1 MPNTPLADEGAA
13 ARGPVDPGRSV
24 SQKAVPRAVSATR
37 YKTPLIALVVVGV
50 LVVLRWEQI
59 TYLATDG
66 RGVLLQSVV
75 TGVLLGGV
83 YGLVAMGLSL
93 IFGVLGVINFAHGSI
108 VAVGMY
114 TAFLFVDSAGLDP
127 YLALP
132 LVVLLLFAIG
142 LLIQGGLL
150 TKTLGQPLENQ
161 LLLTVGLSILIPNLL
176 LLFFSPT
183 PKSIRVPYVTQNINI
198 FGATASLSRIIAF
211 VGAVLIGLM
220 VWLLLTRTSLGTA
233 IRGVAQNRMGA
244 SLVGVNVR
252 RIYLVAFGLGTA
264 CAGAAAALILP
275 FLAITPLAGEPFTII
290 AFITVVLGG
299 LGNVAG
305 ALIAGLFIGLTY
317 EVGGLLLP
325 GQDKLLLVFIVFVLV
340 LLFRP
345 QGFFGKGQRV

>member
-1 MPNTPLADEGAA
+1 VL
-13 ARGPVDPGRSV
+13 
-24 SQKAVPRAVSATR
+24 ATR
-37 YKTPLIALVVVGV
+37 VKTPLIALVVIGV
-50 LVVLRWEQI
+50 FVALRWERI
-59 TYLATDG
+59 THLVTDG

-93 IFGVLGVINFAHGSI
+93 IFGVLGIVNFAHGSI
-108 VAVGMY
+108 VAIGLY
-114 TAFLFVDSAGLDP
+114 TSFLLVEALGIDP

-132 LVVLLLFAIG
+132 LTVLFLFGLG

-150 TKTLGQPLENQ
+150 TRTLGQPLENQ

-176 LLFFSPT
+176 LLIFSPT
-183 PKSIRVPYVTQNINI
+183 PRAIRIDYLTENVNI

-211 VGAVLIGLM
+211 FAAVGIGVL

-233 IRGVAQNRMGA
+233 IRAVAQNPTGA
-244 SLVGVNVR
+244 ALVGVNVR
-252 RIYLVAFGLGTA
+252 RIYLVAFGLGAA
-264 CAGAAAALILP
+264 CAGAAATLILP

-299 LGNVAG
+299 LGNVVG
-305 ALIAGLFIGLTY
+305 ALVAGLFIGLIY

-325 GQDKLLLVFIVFVLV
+325 GQDKLLLVFFFFVLV

-345 QGFFGKGQRV
+345 QGLFGKEQA